1 MIREVSVSIPDMDH
15 IATCKPMFGKH
26 GHKSFIEQPII
37 RTARRKQFI
46 QFRLALGI
54 EPGILPGCTRRAF
67 RVIDGLYMEPALGQ
81 Y

>member
-15 IATCKPMFGKH
+15 IATCKPMIGKH
-26 GHKSFIEQPII
+26 GHKSFIEQPIT

-54 EPGILPGCTRRAF
+54 EPGVLPGLTRSAF
-67 RVIDGLYMEPALGQ
+67 RVIDGLDMDPAIGQ